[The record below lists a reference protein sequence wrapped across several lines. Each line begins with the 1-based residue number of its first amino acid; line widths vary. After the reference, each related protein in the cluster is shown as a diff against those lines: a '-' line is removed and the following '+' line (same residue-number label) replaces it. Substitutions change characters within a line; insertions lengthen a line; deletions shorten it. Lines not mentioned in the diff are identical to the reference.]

1 MQPRPNVNPGP
12 DPSELRIAEIEL
24 AGGVPHPR
32 AWFAIERHMHTS
44 GDTAGSSRRA
54 PSGVATHL
62 AVAAVLV
69 VSLGGCVSLQPG
81 ANFPKSVSVALAHP
95 EETHLGAQFDNAALA
110 HGGNSAFRIISVGVD
125 GFLMRAQMIDA
136 AERTLDLQY
145 FIFRGDETGRLLTD
159 GLLRAADR
167 GVRVRVLVDDGDT
180 VAGDEQ
186 ISALDTHPNVEV
198 RIFNPFAYRGHNS
211 MRRTLEFLFH
221 ASRLDYRMHNK
232 LLVVDNAVALVGG
245 RNIGNQYFQMDPASQ
260 FADDDVF
267 AAGPVAVKLSATFD
281 EFWSSPFAI
290 PAAALDRHQSSA
302 KALTERR
309 GRAAERSEQQ
319 LQTLNSDGIDY
330 AVRVA
335 TGEPYAGVLA
345 GRLPLVWARAEV
357 VCDSPDKKN
366 IESGDRR
373 GRLMARSV
381 LKAAHAA
388 QHEVLIVTPYLVPA
402 ADEITL
408 LQDLRKREV
417 QVRILTNSLESTPDP
432 VAQAGYSN
440 YRIPLLKDGVELH
453 ELRALLGNTRGSGQ
467 TAVVSRYGNYGL
479 HAKLFV
485 FDREK
490 LFVGSMNF
498 DQRSKHLNTEIGVI
512 IDSPELAQQ
521 TALRFE
527 SMVQPANAY
536 ALAWRTL
543 GSGSSQLVWDSQ
555 VSGNA
560 VEYTRE
566 PARSEWQRL
575 EQSLLSWLPIAGEL

>member
-1 MQPRPNVNPGP
+1 MG
-12 DPSELRIAEIEL
+12 EIEL
-24 AGGVPHPR
+24 AGGMTHPR
-32 AWFAIERHMHTS
+32 AQFVMQRYLR
-44 GDTAGSSRRA
+44 TAGNRAGSIRGA
-54 PSGVATHL
+54 PSGVGSHL
-62 AVAAVLV
+62 ALLV
-69 VSLGGCVSLQPG
+69 VLLSSLGGCISLQPG
-81 ANFPKSVSVALAHP
+81 TNFPKPASVALEHP
-95 EETHLGAQFDNAALA
+95 EETRLGARFDNAALA
-110 HGGNSAFRIISVGVD
+110 HAGDSAFRIISVGVD

-180 VAGDEQ
+180 MAGDEQ
-186 ISALDTHPNVEV
+186 IIALDAHPNVQV
-198 RIFNPFAYRGHNS
+198 RVFNPFTYRGHS
-211 MRRTLEFLFH
+211 TLRRALEFMLH

-245 RNIGNQYFQMDPASQ
+245 RNIGNQYFQMDPESQ

-267 AAGPVAVKLSATFD
+267 AAGPIAVRLSATFD
-281 EFWSSPFAI
+281 EFWNSPFAI
-290 PAAALDRHQSSA
+290 PAAALSRHQSTA
-302 KALTERR
+302 EALTARR
-309 GRAAERSEQQ
+309 GRAAQHSEQQ

-330 AVRVA
+330 AGRVA
-335 TGEPYAGVLA
+335 SGEPYAGVLS

-357 VCDSPDKKN
+357 VSDSPDKKN

-373 GRLMARSV
+373 GRLMARSI
-381 LKAAHAA
+381 LKAARAA
-388 QHEVLIVTPYLVPA
+388 QSEVLIVTPYLVPA
-402 ADEITL
+402 ADEFAL
-408 LQDLRKREV
+408 LQDLRTRQV

-432 VAQAGYSN
+432 VAQAGYLQ
-440 YRIPLLKDGVELH
+440 YRIPLLKDGVELY

-490 LFVGSMNF
+490 LFIGSMNF
-498 DQRSKHLNTEIGVI
+498 DERSKHLNTEIGVI
-512 IDSPELAQQ
+512 IDSPELAEQ
-521 TALRFE
+521 TAMRFK

-555 VSGNA
+555 ENGNA
-560 VEYTRE
+560 VEYARE

-575 EQSLLSWLPIAGEL
+575 KQSLLSWLPIAGEL

>member
-1 MQPRPNVNPGP
+1 MP
-12 DPSELRIAEIEL
+12 
-24 AGGVPHPR
+24 GGV
-32 AWFAIERHMHTS
+32 A
-44 GDTAGSSRRA
+44 SR
-54 PSGVATHL
+54 L
-62 AVAAVLV
+62 ARVAALV
-69 VSLGGCVSLQPG
+69 FSLGGCASLQPG
-81 ANFPKSVSVALAHP
+81 ANFPKLVSVALVHP
-95 EETHLGAQFDNAALA
+95 EETHLGAQFDNGALA
-110 HGGNSAFRIISVGVD
+110 HDGDSAFRIISVGVD
-125 GFLMRAQMIDA
+125 GFLLRAQVIDA
-136 AERTLDLQY
+136 AEKTLDLQY

-180 VAGDEQ
+180 LAGDEQ
-186 ISALDTHPNVEV
+186 ISALDTHPNVQV
-198 RIFNPFAYRGHNS
+198 RIFNPFVYRGHNTT
-211 MRRTLEFLFH
+211 RRTLEFMFH
-221 ASRLDYRMHNK
+221 TSRLDYRMHNK

-245 RNIGNQYFQMDPASQ
+245 RNIGNQYFQMDPESQ

-267 AAGPVAVKLSATFD
+267 AAGPIAMQLSATFD
-281 EFWSSPFAI
+281 EFWNSPFAI

-330 AVRVA
+330 AARVA
-335 TGEPYAGVLA
+335 TGEPYAGILS

-357 VCDSPDKKN
+357 VSDSPDKKN
-366 IESGDRR
+366 IESGDRG

-381 LKAAHAA
+381 LKAARAA
-388 QHEVLIVTPYLVPA
+388 QSEVLIVSPYLVPA
-402 ADEITL
+402 ADEIAL
-408 LQDLRKREV
+408 LQDLRQRQV

-432 VAQAGYSN
+432 VAQAGYGK

-467 TAVVSRYGNYGL
+467 TTVVSGYGNYAL

-485 FDREK
+485 FDRER
-490 LFVGSMNF
+490 LFIGSMNF

-521 TALRFE
+521 TARRFE

-536 ALAWRTL
+536 ALAWRNL

-555 VSGNA
+555 LNGDA

-566 PARSEWQRL
+566 PARSEWQRV
-575 EQSLLSWLPIAGEL
+575 QQRLLSWLPIGGEL

>member
-1 MQPRPNVNPGP
+1 M
-12 DPSELRIAEIEL
+12 IEHYTRTT
-24 AGGVPHPR
+24 GVC
-32 AWFAIERHMHTS
+32 ADS
-44 GDTAGSSRRA
+44 GRRV
-54 PSGVATHL
+54 PSGVATR
-62 AVAAVLV
+62 LV
-69 VSLGGCVSLQPG
+69 VVAMLVFSLGGCESLQPG
-81 ANFPKSVSVALAHP
+81 ANVPKSVSVALAHP
-95 EETHLGAQFDNAALA
+95 EETHLGAQFGNEALA
-110 HGGNSAFRIISVGVD
+110 HGGDSAFRIISVGVD

-180 VAGDEQ
+180 LTGDEQ
-186 ISALDTHPNVEV
+186 ISALDTHPNIQV
-198 RIFNPFAYRGHNS
+198 RIFNPFAYRGHS
-211 MRRTLEFLFH
+211 RLRRGLEFMFH

-245 RNIGNQYFQMDPASQ
+245 RNIGNQYFQMDPESQ
-260 FADDDVF
+260 FADDDVL
-267 AAGPVAVKLSATFD
+267 AAGPIAMRLSATFD
-281 EFWSSPFAI
+281 EFWNSPFAI

-302 KALTERR
+302 HALTERR
-309 GRAAERSEQQ
+309 GRAAGRSEQQ
-319 LQTLNSDGIDY
+319 MQTLNSDGIDY
-330 AVRVA
+330 AARVA
-335 TGEPYAGVLA
+335 SGEPYAGVLS
-345 GRLPLVWARAEV
+345 GRLPLVWAQAEV
-357 VCDSPDKKN
+357 VSDSPDKKN
-366 IESGDRR
+366 IESGNRR

-381 LKAAHAA
+381 LKAAGAA
-388 QHEVLIVTPYLVPA
+388 QSEVLIVTPYLVPA
-402 ADEITL
+402 ADEFAL
-408 LQDLRKREV
+408 LRNLRMRQV

-432 VAQAGYSN
+432 VAQAGYVK
-440 YRIPLLKDGVELH
+440 YRIPLLKEGVELH

-490 LFVGSMNF
+490 LFIGSMNF

-521 TALRFE
+521 TAMRFE
-527 SMVQPANAY
+527 RMVQPGNAY
-536 ALAWRTL
+536 ALSWHAPGTGR
-543 GSGSSQLVWDSQ
+543 SQLAWDSQ
-555 VSGNA
+555 ENGNA

>member
-1 MQPRPNVNPGP
+1 M
-12 DPSELRIAEIEL
+12 IEHYTRTT
-24 AGGVPHPR
+24 GVC
-32 AWFAIERHMHTS
+32 ADS
-44 GDTAGSSRRA
+44 GRRV
-54 PSGVATHL
+54 PSGVATR
-62 AVAAVLV
+62 LV
-69 VSLGGCVSLQPG
+69 VVAMLVFSLGGCESLQPG
-81 ANFPKSVSVALAHP
+81 ANVPKSVSVALAHP
-95 EETHLGAQFDNAALA
+95 EETRLGAQFGNEALA
-110 HGGNSAFRIISVGVD
+110 HGGDSAFRIISVGVD

-180 VAGDEQ
+180 LTGDEQ
-186 ISALDTHPNVEV
+186 ISALDTHPNIQV
-198 RIFNPFAYRGHNS
+198 RIFNPFAYRGHS
-211 MRRTLEFLFH
+211 RLRRGLEFMFH

-245 RNIGNQYFQMDPASQ
+245 RNIGNQYFQMDPESQ
-260 FADDDVF
+260 FADDDVL
-267 AAGPVAVKLSATFD
+267 AAGPIAVRLSATFD
-281 EFWSSPFAI
+281 EFWNSPFAI

-302 KALTERR
+302 HALTERR
-309 GRAAERSEQQ
+309 GRAAGRSEQQ
-319 LQTLNSDGIDY
+319 MQTLNSDGIDY
-330 AVRVA
+330 AARVA
-335 TGEPYAGVLA
+335 SGEPYAGVLS
-345 GRLPLVWARAEV
+345 GRLPLVWAQAEV
-357 VCDSPDKKN
+357 VSDSPDKKN
-366 IESGDRR
+366 IESGNRR

-381 LKAAHAA
+381 LKAAGAA
-388 QHEVLIVTPYLVPA
+388 QSEVLIVTPYLVPA
-402 ADEITL
+402 ADEFAL
-408 LQDLRKREV
+408 LRNLRMRQV

-432 VAQAGYSN
+432 VAQAGYVK
-440 YRIPLLKDGVELH
+440 YRIPLLKEGVELH

-490 LFVGSMNF
+490 LFIGSMNF

-521 TALRFE
+521 TAMRFE
-527 SMVQPANAY
+527 RMVQPGNAY
-536 ALAWRTL
+536 ALSWHAPGTGR
-543 GSGSSQLVWDSQ
+543 SQLAWDSQ
-555 VSGNA
+555 ENGNA

>member
-1 MQPRPNVNPGP
+1 M
-12 DPSELRIAEIEL
+12 IEQYTRTT
-24 AGGVPHPR
+24 GVR
-32 AWFAIERHMHTS
+32 
-44 GDTAGSSRRA
+44 AGSSRRV
-54 PSGVATHL
+54 PSGIATR
-62 AVAAVLV
+62 LV
-69 VSLGGCVSLQPG
+69 VVAMLAFSLGGCESLQPG
-81 ANFPKSVSVALAHP
+81 ANDPKSVSVALAHP
-95 EETHLGAQFDNAALA
+95 EETHLGAQFGNEALA
-110 HGGNSAFRIISVGVD
+110 HGGDSAFRIISVGVD

-180 VAGDEQ
+180 LTGDEQ
-186 ISALDTHPNVEV
+186 ISALDTHPNVQV
-198 RIFNPFAYRGHNS
+198 RIFNPFAYRGHS
-211 MRRTLEFLFH
+211 RLRRSLEFMFH

-245 RNIGNQYFQMDPASQ
+245 RNIGNQYFQMDPESQ
-260 FADDDVF
+260 FADDDVL
-267 AAGPVAVKLSATFD
+267 AAGPIAMRLSATFD
-281 EFWSSPFAI
+281 EFWNSPFAV
-290 PAAALDRHQSSA
+290 PAAALDRHQGSA
-302 KALTERR
+302 QALTERR
-309 GRAAERSEQQ
+309 GRAAGRSEQQ
-319 LQTLNSDGIDY
+319 MQTLNSDGIDY
-330 AVRVA
+330 AARVA
-335 TGEPYAGVLA
+335 SGEPYAGVLS
-345 GRLPLVWARAEV
+345 GRLPLVWAQAEV
-357 VCDSPDKKN
+357 VSDSPDKKN
-366 IESGDRR
+366 VESGNRR

-381 LKAAHAA
+381 LKAAGAA
-388 QHEVLIVTPYLVPA
+388 QSEVLIVTPYLVPA
-402 ADEITL
+402 ADEFAL
-408 LQDLRKREV
+408 LRNLRMRQV

-432 VAQAGYSN
+432 VAQAGYVK
-440 YRIPLLKDGVELH
+440 YRIPLLKEGVELH

-490 LFVGSMNF
+490 LFIGSMNF

-521 TALRFE
+521 TAMRFE
-527 SMVQPANAY
+527 RMVQPGNAY
-536 ALAWRTL
+536 ALSWQTPGIGR
-543 GSGSSQLVWDSQ
+543 SQLAWDSQ
-555 VSGNA
+555 ENGNA